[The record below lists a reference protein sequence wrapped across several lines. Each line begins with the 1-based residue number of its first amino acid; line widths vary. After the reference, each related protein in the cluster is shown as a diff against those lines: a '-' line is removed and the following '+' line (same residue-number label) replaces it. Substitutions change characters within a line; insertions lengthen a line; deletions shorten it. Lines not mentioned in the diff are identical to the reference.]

1 MRLRFTGLRF
11 RVAASAAGLLALAIL
26 YLPKTISAGSQ
37 KPPYSS
43 WSDYG
48 GSPDSM
54 GYSAIKQINKSNVSQ
69 LKLAWFVPAPGPAG
83 RFSFNPL
90 VINGVMYVVGK
101 DDGIYALDAATGKE
115 IWCHSVQG
123 GQPTNR
129 GFNHW
134 ISKDGK
140 DQRLI
145 FSVDGYLQELD
156 MKTGA
161 AIPSF
166 GNEGKVDLRE
176 GLGRDPATSSKCK
189 AALRDASL
197 RIF

>member
-1 MRLRFTGLRF
+1 MRLRLTGLRF
-11 RVAASAAGLLALAIL
+11 RAVASAAGLLALALL
-26 YLPKTISAGSQ
+26 YLPKSISVESKTI
-37 KPPYSS
+37 PYSS

-54 GYSAIKQINKSNVSQ
+54 GYSAIKQINKSNVSG
-69 LKLAWFVPAPGPAG
+69 LKLAWFVSAPGPVG
-83 RFSFNPL
+83 RFSFHPL

-101 DDGIYALDAATGKE
+101 DDGIYEFDAATGNE
-115 IWCHSVQG
+115 IWCHPVLG

-145 FSVDGYLQELD
+145 FSVDGYLQEVD
-156 MKTGA
+156 MKTGEL
-161 AIPSF
+161 IRSF
-166 GNEGKVDLRE
+166 GADGKVDLRE
-176 GLGRDPATSSKCK
+176 GLGRPLSD
-189 AALRDASL
+189 
-197 RIF
+197 FVEV